1 MNFGLYELYNFMT
14 FDLFATILSYA
25 PIVVGVALFI
35 FAYVWHLRDKLTPR
49 TLKKCAWFTAIFFGL
64 LIIARIT
71 LEYYVRKN
79 DPFAKLMLPPNQSID
94 WFAYKMLA
102 QYVVPYAAALVAGL
116 FMYFVALRTNKW
128 SGRELFVENDK
139 YILLLAALIV
149 GWPQY
154 VLYLVLAVVLTV
166 VQSLTVSAAKNDF
179 GNRVIL
185 TNALLLSLAGVLAF
199 GALVAPYVQL
209 WRLTIYA

>member
-1 MNFGLYELYNFMT
+1 MNYLDAIASVL
-14 FDLFATILSYA
+14 AYA
-25 PIVVGVALFI
+25 PVVVGVVLFI
-35 FAYVWHLRDKLTPR
+35 FAYVQHFRDKLTPQ
-49 TLKKCAWFTAIFFGL
+49 TLKKCTWFAVLFFGL
-64 LIIARIT
+64 LVAAQIAV
-71 LEYYVRKN
+71 EYYARKN
-79 DPFAKLMLPPNQSID
+79 DPFAKLFLPPHQSID

-116 FMYFVALRTNKW
+116 FMYFVALRTNAW
-128 SGRELFVENDK
+128 SKRELFVENDK
-139 YILLLAALIV
+139 YVLLLAALIV

-154 VLYLVLAVVLTV
+154 VLYLLLVVVLTV

-185 TNALLLSLAGVLAF
+185 TNVLLLSIAGVLAF
-199 GALVAPYVQL
+199 GPLVAQQVEL